1 MSGTLSTLS
10 NTKSSSLQSVSVTK
24 SKRST
29 LRSSSGSSKSSN
41 RTRKISSI
49 CDDRYKS
56 KYPNSKI
63 TYQDRKKGYQ
73 CPINPSMLKQ
83 YFTDKQLN
91 TYDTIV
97 DKSTGLDYRGDH
109 PLFKIGNRKIRNE
122 NLNSHTSTTYIYIIS
137 KVVSGNLYFKVG
149 EGGKNDYTNREKET
163 PGRLGDAQTFLIPG
177 LEEIG
182 YKVHYVFYFY
192 RDFHPYNKDSYIGT
206 YMEKRLHEVLQII
219 FPQMVIRFPTD
230 KTSEWYKV
238 NEDEV
243 NFFIGFILDCCYLYS
258 TIPGLAPLEIW
269 KYELNMDNETPNPND
284 PSKNV
289 DLKKS
294 KDAEKRLETFFQK
307 NTDLQ
312 LLRDYKQKL
321 RTPTIRPEEIIVSLK
336 NDPLLEKVKKEYKVN
351 HKPEYKLD
359 ENLLFTLDNIG
370 RPSTNRLNPESKRKQ
385 HIIYTGLEI
394 TIPNTKINEIKEHF
408 RERGAKD
415 YIETQ
420 MVQDLQNDRMNKIL
434 FYLTLKDFLHIEKQ
448 KKSKEEYNNWAL
460 KDEYTNLMSTNYD
473 CQVNIEKEDNS
484 STVLLPSFYF
494 EPAVMN
500 YYGTQYINDIHDDYS
515 ENDDSIQLSWKVIN
529 YDPNTRLIT
538 RRTYNKETQELENDD
553 DKIIEESIPVYNMMK
568 LKGVM
573 TAKRDTTSK
582 RKKWKKYDKSNV
594 KIGKDKYYVDDQIQ
608 LRNVFRHIVR
618 GVPEVSTKSNEWECY
633 IIDSIWTDEN
643 ASPEM
648 NPVIDVI
655 NMDEY
660 MEKNQKKTK
669 CEKLYLRVPYLKGKI
684 RLIKSAPRESI
695 PKPYK
700 TNHIIKI
707 KKGEFF
713 ANYQM
718 LKDHWKHTNFHYL
731 RITQVDRENERYSL
745 AFIGDTY
752 SDIGYVTFSEAEKNL
767 KQITEKEI
775 PNDYKEEL
783 PFLLGYKI
791 EKIVGK
797 TNTGSHYLVQWN
809 ADFLNDKRK
818 YNFKVRPEI
827 LKKYA
832 ESKIKEYDDE
842 NANKKGRQRI
852 PNKRFGIPESLTK
865 SKSRSKSRSRTQ
877 KSKSK
882 SSKSS
887 ENTIPQNSPGK
898 IKKVIRKKFYLGE
911 K

>member
-10 NTKSSSLQSVSVTK
+10 NTKSTSLQSVSVTK

-29 LRSSSGSSKSSN
+29 LRSSSKSSN
-41 RTRKISSI
+41 RSRKKKDLSSI
-49 CDDRYKS
+49 CDDRYKT
-56 KYPNSKI
+56 NEKI
-63 TYQDRKKGYQ
+63 TYEDRKNKVQ

-83 YFTDKQLN
+83 YFTDSQLN

-97 DKSTGLDYRGDH
+97 EKSTGLDYRGDH
-109 PLFKIGNRKIRNE
+109 SLFKIGNRKVYNE
-122 NLNSHTSTTYIYIIS
+122 NLNSHTATTYIYIIS
-137 KVVSGNLYFKVG
+137 KVVSGELYFKVG
-149 EGGKNDYTNREKET
+149 EGGKNDYSNREKET

-238 NEDEV
+238 NENEV

-258 TIPGLAPLEIW
+258 IIPGLAPLEIW
-269 KYELNMDNETPNPND
+269 KYELNENNETPNPND

-289 DLKKS
+289 DLEKS

-312 LLRDYKQKL
+312 MLRDYKQKL
-321 RTPTIRPEEIIVSLK
+321 RTPTIRPEEIVVSLK

-351 HKPEYKLD
+351 LKPKYELDKNLIFKLD
-359 ENLLFTLDNIG
+359 TIG
-370 RPSTNRLNPESKRKQ
+370 RPSTNRLNPESKRRQ

-394 TIPNTKINEIKEHF
+394 EIPDSKINKIKEEF
-408 RERGAKD
+408 RDRGAKD

-420 MVQDLQNDRMNKIL
+420 MVQVQNDGKIKKIL
-434 FYLTLKDFLHIEKQ
+434 FYLTLKDFLHIEKK
-448 KKSKEEYNNWAL
+448 KKSKEEYNSWVL

-473 CQVNIEKEDNS
+473 CHVNIEKEDNS

-494 EPAVMN
+494 EPAVMD
-500 YYGTQYINDIHDDYS
+500 YYGYQYINDIHDDYS
-515 ENDDSIQLSWKVIN
+515 ENDNSEQFSWKVIN
-529 YDPNTRLIT
+529 YDPITRLIT
-538 RRTYNKETQELENDD
+538 RRTYNKESEELENDD
-553 DKIIEESIPVYNMMK
+553 NKMKEESIPVYNMMK
-568 LKGVM
+568 LKEVM
-573 TAKRDTTSK
+573 TAKRGTAKNKWVRVTS
-582 RKKWKKYDKSNV
+582 NTV

-608 LRNVFRHIVR
+608 LRNVFRNIVR
-618 GVPEVSTKSNEWECY
+618 GVPEVNTKSEWECY

-660 MEKNQKKTK
+660 MENNQKKTK
-669 CEKLYLRVPYLKGKI
+669 CEKSYLRVPFLKGKI

-695 PKPYK
+695 QKPYK
-700 TNHIIKI
+700 TNQILKIIKD
-707 KKGEFF
+707 GFF
-713 ANYQM
+713 SDDKM
-718 LKDHWKHTNFHYL
+718 LKGRWKHTNAHFL
-731 RITQVDRENERYSL
+731 RIIHVDRENQRYSL
-745 AFIGDTY
+745 AFVGDTY
-752 SDIGYVTFSEAEKNL
+752 GGNGYITFSEAEKNL

-775 PNDYKEEL
+775 PNDYKVEL

-797 TNTGSHYLVQWN
+797 TNTGSHYLVQWD
-809 ADFLNDKRK
+809 AEFLNDKRK
-818 YNFKVRPEI
+818 YHFKVPPDI

-832 ESKIKEYDDE
+832 ESKIKEYE
-842 NANKKGRQRI
+842 NTNNKGRQRRQTERANQFNRTI
-852 PNKRFGIPESLTK
+852 RTK
-865 SKSRSKSRSRTQ
+865 SKSKSKSKSRTQ

-898 IKKVIRKKFYLGE
+898 IKKVKRKKFYLGE

>member
-10 NTKSSSLQSVSVTK
+10 NTKSTSLQSVSVTK

-29 LRSSSGSSKSSN
+29 LRSSSKSSN
-41 RTRKISSI
+41 RSRKKKDLSSI
-49 CDDRYKS
+49 CDDRYKT
-56 KYPNSKI
+56 NGKI
-63 TYQDRKKGYQ
+63 TYEDRKNKDQ

-83 YFTDKQLN
+83 YFTDSQLN

-97 DKSTGLDYRGDH
+97 EKSTGLDYRGDH
-109 PLFKIGNRKIRNE
+109 SLFKIGNRKVYNE
-122 NLNSHTSTTYIYIIS
+122 NFKSHTATTYIYIIS
-137 KVVSGNLYFKVG
+137 KVVSGELYFKVG
-149 EGGKNDYTNREKET
+149 EGGKNDYSNREKET

-192 RDFHPYNKDSYIGT
+192 RDFHPYKTDQYIGT

-230 KTSEWYKV
+230 NNSEWYKV
-238 NEDEV
+238 NENEV

-258 TIPGLAPLEIW
+258 TIPGLSPLEIW
-269 KYELNMDNETPNPND
+269 KYELNENNETPNPND

-289 DLKKS
+289 DLEKS

-312 LLRDYKQKL
+312 ILRDYKQKL
-321 RTPTIRPEEIIVSLK
+321 RTPTIRPEEIIVTLK

-351 HKPEYKLD
+351 RKPEYELDKNLIFKLD
-359 ENLLFTLDNIG
+359 TIG
-370 RPSTNRLNPESKRKQ
+370 RPSTNRLNPESKRRQ

-394 TIPNTKINEIKEHF
+394 EIPDSKINEIKEEF
-408 RERGAKD
+408 RERGATD

-420 MVQDLQNDRMNKIL
+420 MVQVQNDDKMIKIL
-434 FYLTLKDFLHIEKQ
+434 FYLTLKDFLHIEKK
-448 KKSKEEYNNWAL
+448 KKSKEEYNSWAL

-473 CQVNIEKEDNS
+473 CHVNIEKEDYS

-494 EPAVMN
+494 EPAVMDS
-500 YYGTQYINDIHDDYS
+500 YGYQYINDIHDDYS
-515 ENDDSIQLSWKVIN
+515 EKDNDKLEQFSWKVIN
-529 YDPNTRLIT
+529 YDPITRLIT
-538 RRTYNKETQELENDD
+538 RRTYNKESEELENDD
-553 DKIIEESIPVYNMMK
+553 NKMKEESIPVYNMMK
-568 LKGVM
+568 LKEVM
-573 TAKRDTTSK
+573 TAKRGSAK
-582 RKKWKKYDKSNV
+582 NKWVRVRSNNV
-594 KIGKDKYYVDDQIQ
+594 KIDKDNYYVGDQIQ

-618 GVPEVSTKSNEWECY
+618 GVPEVDAKSNEWECY

-669 CEKLYLRVPYLKGKI
+669 CEKLYYPVTYLKDKI

-695 PKPYK
+695 QKPYK
-700 TNHIIKI
+700 TNQILKI
-707 KKGEFF
+707 EKGKFF
-713 ANYQM
+713 ANDDM
-718 LKDHWKHTNFHYL
+718 LKNHWQHTDFHYL
-731 RITQVDRENERYSL
+731 RITYVDRENQRYNL

-752 SDIGYVTFSEAEKNL
+752 GGNGYINFSNAKKELEIFKEKN
-767 KQITEKEI
+767 I
-775 PNDYKEEL
+775 PSSYKEEL

-791 EKIVGK
+791 EKIIGK

-809 ADFLNDKRK
+809 AEFLNNIRK
-818 YNFKVRPEI
+818 YEHKVRPEI

-832 ESKIKEYDDE
+832 ESKLKAYDDE
-842 NANKKGRQRI
+842 NKKGRQRRQTERANQFNRTI
-852 PNKRFGIPESLTK
+852 RTKSKSKSK
-865 SKSRSKSRSRTQ
+865 SKSRSKTQ

-882 SSKSS
+882 SSQSS

-898 IKKVIRKKFYLGE
+898 IKKVKRKKFYLGE